1 MENTEEVSVIQVQ
14 GSDIS
19 YQQDKAQ
26 IDVQIATA
34 KQYPRN
40 IQRAVNNSIAI
51 ATMDAKTAESC
62 NYALPRAGK
71 KISGPSV
78 NLAKIIAQNWGNLRI
93 EAKVIDVDQR
103 NVTSQAIA
111 FDLETNIAIKVEVKR
126 SIMTKSGRMSDDM
139 IVVTGNAANSIAL
152 RNAVFAIIPK
162 SVTDRVYNE
171 AIKVLTGDVSD
182 ETKLI
187 KRRKQVVDGLKS
199 TYNVTEEEILFSIG
213 KAAIEH
219 IMPDDIA
226 VLIGFGTSIKEGDS
240 TVDEIFRPK
249 KKGAAKAEKSK
260 DEIEAE
266 RLITLIQEC
275 TKLEELQAYDA
286 DIKDKGDEVKE
297 AYMDKYAELTG
308 S

>member
-1 MENTEEVSVIQVQ
+1 MENTEEVSVIQLQ

-162 SVTDRVYNE
+162 SVTEKVYNE

-219 IMPDDIA
+219 IMPEDIA
-226 VLIGFGTSIKEGDS
+226 VLIGFGTSIKDGDS

-249 KKGAAKAEKSK
+249 KKGAAKSEKSK
-260 DEIEAE
+260 EEIETE

-275 TKLEELQAYDA
+275 STMEELQGYDE
-286 DIKDKGDEVKE
+286 DIKDASAEVKE

>member
-1 MENTEEVSVIQVQ
+1 MENTEEVSVIQLQ

-162 SVTDRVYNE
+162 SVTDKVYNE

-199 TYNVTEEEILFSIG
+199 TYNVTEEEILSAIG

-260 DEIEAE
+260 EEIETE

-275 TKLEELQAYDA
+275 ATMDELQGYDE
-286 DIKDKGDEVKE
+286 DIKDASAEVKE

>member
-1 MENTEEVSVIQVQ
+1 MENQEEVSVIQLQ

-51 ATMDAKTAESC
+51 ATMDSKTAESC

-111 FDLETNIAIKVEVKR
+111 FDLETNIAIKFEVKR

-162 SVTDRVYNE
+162 SVTDKVYNE

-213 KAAIEH
+213 KASIEH

-226 VLIGFGTSIKEGDS
+226 MLIGFGTSIKEGDS

-260 DEIEAE
+260 DEIETQ

-275 TKLEELQAYDA
+275 TTLEELQGYDA
-286 DIKDKGDEVKE
+286 DIKDKGVEVQE
-297 AYMDKYAELTG
+297 AYMDKYAELT
-308 S
+308 SA